1 MQAFAKILKNYGL
14 NANIINTPKAISTSC
29 GLSIKTEYRNI
40 DFISQLI
47 SSKRVNNIIG
57 VFLLNKTNFGD
68 QVNRLY

>member
-1 MQAFAKILKNYGL
+1 MQAFVKILKNYGL
-14 NANIINTPKAISTSC
+14 NANIINTPKVISTSC

-68 QVNRLY
+68 QVSRLY